1 MIDCQAALPQDLFQV
16 AVAESIAQIPADA
29 EQDDLGL
36 VVTPF
41 EGIEVG
47 HEQTSSQRRVGLL
60 YHSGSHDACFCNS
73 TQMSL
78 LRRAL
83 TSIYDLCPVKAR
95 RHLYRIFITFMPSY
109 ARQFFPEATI
119 CPPDLGV
126 AVWTAR

>member
-1 MIDCQAALPQDLFQV
+1 MIECEAALLQDLFQV

-41 EGIEVG
+41 EGIGVG

-73 TQMSL
+73 TQEQSSPHSP
-78 LRRAL
+78 AL
-83 TSIYDLCPVKAR
+83 VSAHSVVPLVDK
-95 RHLYRIFITFMPSY
+95 SNN
-109 ARQFFPEATI
+109 
-119 CPPDLGV
+119 
-126 AVWTAR
+126 